1 MKKSNIFII
10 TAMTILLCLAIVF
23 VFICISLKSSTNT
36 PEPNI
41 IEETPVECVSSEP
54 VTKGII
60 VLDPGHGKSSGA
72 MTTEEKLNDGWVQI
86 SGKGWGEWRHWK
98 SHTTWQD
105 CEGSGCT
112 GRAPSNG
119 GCWYPIGYGD
129 RNIEPDINLNNALS
143 AKKLLEEMGYT
154 VRMTRNSNDENPSMT
169 KRLTY
174 CYPNQDTTQE
184 PDADIFVCLH
194 SNAGGGRGSYYIALS
209 GLYDQAGINEDY
221 IQQGNLIGKCI
232 NDRIVAETSLSAA
245 AGGVYNGYPELVLFC
260 KSPIPIGY
268 MEIGFFDDP
277 TDLNILQ
284 TEYEKIGQA
293 IAKGIDDYFN
303 R

>member
-1 MKKSNIFII
+1 MKKSNIII
-10 TAMTILLCLAIVF
+10 IVTMSLLLCLAIAF
-23 VFICISLKSSTNT
+23 VCICVSLKSNT
-36 PEPNI
+36 SVSEANI
-41 IEETPVECVSSEP
+41 IEETAPV
-54 VTKGII
+54 VTETALPSKKII

-72 MTTEEKLNDGWVQI
+72 MTEQEKLDEGWLNV

-98 SHTTWQD
+98 SNTVWQD
-105 CEGSGCT
+105 CQGTGCT

-129 RNIEPDINLNNALS
+129 RNVEPDINLNNALE
-143 AKKLLEEMGYT
+143 AKKLLEELGYT
-154 VRMTRNSNDENPSMT
+154 VRLTRETNEENPSMT

-174 CYPNQDTTQE
+174 CYPNQDTTME

-194 SNAGGGRGSYYIALS
+194 SNAGGGRGSYYISLS
-209 GLYDQAGINEDY
+209 GLYDQAGIRDDY
-221 IQQGNLIGKCI
+221 IAQGNLIGKCI

-260 KSPIPIGY
+260 KSPVPIGY
-268 MEIGFFDDP
+268 MEIGFFDNAE
-277 TDLNILQ
+277 DLSILQ
-284 TEYEKIGQA
+284 TEYENIGQA

>member
-10 TAMTILLCLAIVF
+10 TAMTVLLCFAIAF
-23 VFICISLKSSTNT
+23 VFICISLKSGTNT
-36 PEPNI
+36 PESNVI
-41 IEETPVECVSSEP
+41 GETPVESVSPEP

-72 MTTEEKLNDGWVQI
+72 MTSEEKLNDGWIQV
-86 SGKGWGEWRHWK
+86 SGKDWGEWRHWK

-129 RNIEPDINLNNALS
+129 RNIEPDINLNNALA

-174 CYPNQDTTQE
+174 CYPNQDTAQA

-209 GLYDQAGINEDY
+209 GLYDQAGISEDY

-245 AGGVYNGYPELVLFC
+245 TGGVYNGYPELVLFC